1 MLQKDYLCCIMYG
14 KENLTIKGGRLI
26 NEGPE
31 TGEMGLTKFAR
42 MRKEN
47 MQEKKVAMMTEAYRR
62 ADAIEKMEEMILM
75 PIKRR

>member
-1 MLQKDYLCCIMYG
+1 MYG
-14 KENLTIKGGRLI
+14 KENLIIKGGRLI